1 MLKALELELEFCL
14 FLHKTKL
21 KQPEDPIFGTYDF
34 IFQIIKMCIV
44 HDEWWLLSPKLSPH

>member
-34 IFQIIKMCIV
+34 IFQIIKMRTV